1 MIRLPC
7 QPRCMPPPR
16 PRIKPALRP
25 LWRNGSTLQ
34 LGVDPAHAVVIGGLD
49 PGSAKVLTSLDGT
62 RDLPGVTAAAAAL
75 GVDAAR
81 LDELFA
87 VLTRAGVLEDGADET
102 RPLSGL
108 SRVERDRLGPDLAAA
123 SLLAGAGGSGVSTL
137 ERRRCAVVQVFG
149 AGRVGSTIVSLLAA
163 AGVGAVV
170 VEDSGVTRDAD
181 VTPAGPCPEDVGSR
195 RQDAAV
201 RAARRAAPSMRSG
214 LPMGRPLP
222 DLAVLT
228 AAHGADAPIAERMV
242 RDGVP
247 HLFARVRETTGVI
260 GPFVVPGRTSCL
272 RCHDL
277 HRTDRDPA
285 WPSIVAQLS
294 SGARDRPVAC
304 DVVLATAVAAHA
316 SLHVLSVIDGDLEPT
331 SVDGTWEISP
341 RDGGLRRRSWSVHP
355 VCGCG
360 WASEPD
366 TFAETEAEAVPR

>member
-1 MIRLPC
+1 
-7 QPRCMPPPR
+7 MPPPR

-49 PGSAKVLTSLDGT
+49 PGSAKLLTSLDGT
-62 RDLPGVTAAAAAL
+62 RDLPGVTAAAAQL

-123 SLLAGAGGSGVSTL
+123 SLLAGADGSGVSTL

-163 AGVGAVV
+163 AGVGAIV
-170 VEDSGVTRDAD
+170 VEDSGITRDAD
-181 VTPAGPCPEDVGSR
+181 VTPAGPCPDDVGSR

-214 LPMGRPLP
+214 LPVGRPLP

-228 AAHGADAPIAERMV
+228 AAHGADAPIAERMI

-294 SGARDRPVAC
+294 NGARDRPVAC

-316 SLHVLSVIDGDLEPT
+316 SLHVLSVIDGDREPT
-331 SVDGTWEISP
+331 SVNGTWEISP
-341 RDGGLRRRSWSVHP
+341 HDGELRRRSWSVHP
-355 VCGCG
+355 CCGCG
-360 WASEPD
+360 WATAPD
-366 TFAETEAEAVPR
+366 AETG